1 MSRLFETETTRRVA
15 GALDLLPRTGGL
27 LLLTGPHGS
36 GKSTAVDLAAAGAT
50 RPIHRVR
57 LAPCGEKAGPRAL
70 LDGLL
75 AVLDLPG
82 PLNAGAGQ
90 LVERIAAEARRTCAT
105 LVLDGCDVLRER
117 QYALLVHLADAL
129 PHLALVA
136 SDALLARLREPHLE
150 PLRTRLRLPIQAK
163 PLSFPELQT
172 CFENDYAEPFLA
184 ALHRHT
190 EGLWSSIDTLLTAA
204 RLLAEKTG
212 RATQELTEDDLRA
225 AAEAFL
231 V

>member
-1 MSRLFETETTRRVA
+1 MNPLRETETTRRVA
-15 GALDLLPRTGGL
+15 GALELLPRTGGL

-36 GKSTAVDLAAAGAT
+36 GKSSAVDLAAAASA
-50 RPIHRVR
+50 RPLHRVR
-57 LAPCGEKAGPRAL
+57 LAPCGDKAGPRAL

-75 AVLDLPG
+75 AALDLPV

-90 LVERIAAEARRTCAT
+90 LVGSLAAEARRTGAT
-105 LVLDGCDVLRER
+105 LILDGCDGLRER
-117 QYALLVHLADAL
+117 KYALLVHLADAL

-136 SDALLARLREPHLE
+136 SDALITRLREPHLE
-150 PLRTRLRLPIQAK
+150 PLRTRLRLPIQAT
-163 PLSFPELQT
+163 PLSLPELQA
-172 CFENDYAEPFLA
+172 CFTDDYTDPFLT

-190 EGLWSSIDTLLTAA
+190 HGLWSSIDTLLTATG
-204 RLLAEKTG
+204 LLAEKTG
-212 RATQELTEDDLRA
+212 RTADELGEDDVRA